1 MLTLVAYIA
10 CITVLVAIL
19 YLAFAFLYDVAL
31 RLIGRLPATAQ
42 DRLLRTSKQERL
54 IH

>member
-19 YLAFAFLYDVAL
+19 YLALAFLVDVAL
-31 RLIGRLPATAQ
+31 RVVGRLPTPAQ
-42 DRLLRTSKQERL
+42 DRLLRTRKQESL
-54 IH
+54 IR